1 MARSMRSRVR
11 PSQDNRR
18 GVIHEMIA
26 EVLTRRPHLANVA
39 GVIPKL
45 YKEYS
50 SRMYKEWLKE
60 KRIHRIP
67 HYLARVETPSPKQV
81 SS

>member
-1 MARSMRSRVR
+1 M
-11 PSQDNRR
+11 
-18 GVIHEMIA
+18 
-26 EVLTRRPHLANVA
+26 A

-81 SS
+81 PTS

>member
-1 MARSMRSRVR
+1 M
-11 PSQDNRR
+11 
-18 GVIHEMIA
+18 
-26 EVLTRRPHLANVA
+26 A

-81 SS
+81 PTSLDRSHCYIRSLLGR